1 MSQKKILKEGKYK
14 SYDWA
19 NKPVIAE
26 SLFREYDL
34 RNPIKPMLKGG
45 KEVPAGINA
54 EGFRVL
60 GQAYGTYVQQIL
72 KQEKIVVAS
81 DYRSYSRG
89 LTYAFIA
96 GVLATGVDVVDIGTK
111 LTPALYFAQYHF
123 DLPGGAMIT
132 ASHNDNGWA
141 GLKIAKGLSKT
152 FEPDDIIEYK
162 DIVYGEKFAQG
173 QGSYERHYDLK
184 TDYVQDIVDRLKPAC
199 GQKKLKVVIS
209 GGNGGGGIFLEET
222 LTALG
227 FNIIPINNELDWE
240 FPHFNPNP
248 EHLEFMHSLSKKVK
262 EEGADLGL
270 SVDGDGDRLGVVN
283 EKGEEVFSDRIG
295 LFIARYLSEDSKQ
308 KKRKIIIDV
317 KSTGAYKQD
326 PVLQKSQ
333 AEIIFCK
340 TGHSYVKAATQEH
353 DALAGFEKSGHFFL
367 RDKYGRGYDDG
378 ILSAAWVATILSCS
392 DKTLSQELAQQPKS
406 YQSPTLEPAVN
417 DDKEKYEIVDKV
429 IKYFRDLQKNK
440 EKFAGLKIEDL
451 ITVNGVRFMLTGG
464 AWGLVRASSNQ
475 PNLVITCES
484 FNTKREMYDIMAA
497 IQEHLEQ
504 YNIGEYDQ
512 EMPLYKDEN

>member
-1 MSQKKILKEGKYK
+1 MVDKKILKECKYK

-19 NKPVIAE
+19 NKPVITE

-45 KEVPAGINA
+45 KEVPASINA

-60 GQAYGTYVQQIL
+60 GQSYGTYVQRKL

-89 LTYAFIA
+89 LTYAFST
-96 GVLATGVDVVDIGTK
+96 GVLASGIDVVDIGTK
-111 LTPALYFAQYHF
+111 LTPVLYFAQYSL

-141 GLKIAKGLSKT
+141 GLKVAKGLSKT
-152 FEPDDIIEYK
+152 FGPEDVIEYK
-162 DIVYGEKFAQG
+162 DIVYSEKYSEG
-173 QGSYERHYDLK
+173 QGTYARKHGFKE
-184 TDYVQDIVDRLKPAC
+184 DYIKDIVDSLKPAL
-199 GQKKLKVVIS
+199 GKKKLKIVIS
-209 GGNGGGGIFLEET
+209 GGNGGGSIFLAEA
-222 LTALG
+222 LNALG

-248 EHLEFMHSLSKKVK
+248 EHLEFMRSLGKKVK

-295 LFIARYLSEDSKQ
+295 LFVARYLCQDAD
-308 KKRKIIIDV
+308 KKEQKIIIDV

-326 PVLQKSQ
+326 KVLQDSQ

-378 ILSAAWVATILSCS
+378 ILSTAWVATILSRS
-392 DKTLSQELAQQPKS
+392 DKTLSEELAQQPKS
-406 YQSPTLEPAVN
+406 YQSPTLEPSVN
-417 DDKEKYEIVDKV
+417 DDKEKYETADKV
-429 IKYFRDLQKNK
+429 IAHFENLQKKK
-440 EKFAGLKIEDL
+440 EKFAGLKIEEL
-451 ITVNGVRFMLTGG
+451 ITVNGIRFMLEGG

-484 FNTKREMYDIMAA
+484 FNTKREMYDIMEA
-497 IQEHLEQ
+497 IQEHLKQ

-512 EMPLYKDEN
+512 EMPPYEEE